1 MGSNSKI
8 NRRKFIERG
17 ALGLMGLPLL
27 SSGLRSVAP
36 SDRVRV
42 AVIGLGSQGRSHMT
56 WFNNLP
62 EVEIAALCDLD
73 TIRLERARSQ
83 LQKINP
89 DSRAEIFSDFR
100 HILDRKDID
109 VVTCATPDHWHALIA
124 IMAFQSGKDVYGE
137 KPLSYSLAEGQA
149 MLESLEKN
157 NRIFQLGTQI
167 HAGDNY
173 HRVTEILQSG
183 KLGKIHTVRL
193 WKTGGSPGLGFPAT
207 QDPPE
212 SLDWDMWLGP
222 APYEEYTPVRCHDTY
237 RHFLDYSG
245 GVFADFWCHIA
256 DILFMSIQPKGLFS
270 IESRGERPYDGI
282 ADTPKWIDVDFK
294 FNDLDVFWTTTPPEA
309 PGSDKMHIG
318 AHFEGTEGN
327 LTCDYFSRFIKIGN
341 EILTDLPDVPV
352 TLPRSPGHQQ
362 NFIDALKSGS
372 QPESYLHYAREMT
385 IPMHLALISFRLK
398 RKLAWDSEKEDFI
411 GDRAASYLLSREY
424 RKPWILTS

>member
-1 MGSNSKI
+1 
-8 NRRKFIERG
+8 
-17 ALGLMGLPLL
+17 
-27 SSGLRSVAP
+27 
-36 SDRVRV
+36 
-42 AVIGLGSQGRSHMT
+42 
-56 WFNNLP
+56 
-62 EVEIAALCDLD
+62 
-73 TIRLERARSQ
+73 
-83 LQKINP
+83 
-89 DSRAEIFSDFR
+89 
-100 HILDRKDID
+100 
-109 VVTCATPDHWHALIA
+109 
-124 IMAFQSGKDVYGE
+124 
-137 KPLSYSLAEGQA
+137 
-149 MLESLEKN
+149 
-157 NRIFQLGTQI
+157 
-167 HAGDNY
+167 
-173 HRVTEILQSG
+173 
-183 KLGKIHTVRL
+183 
-193 WKTGGSPGLGFPAT
+193 
-207 QDPPE
+207 
-212 SLDWDMWLGP
+212 MWLGP
-222 APYEEYTPVRCHDTY
+222 APYEEYTPVKCHDTY

-372 QPESYLHYAREMT
+372 QPESNLHYAREMT